1 MEGQTSKETHF
12 RLEIVSEAFKGLG
25 QLQRH
30 RKVNGILK
38 EELDMENGVHALQLK
53 TKTPEEVAGSST

>member
-12 RLEIVSEAFKGLG
+12 RLEIVSGAFAGLR

-30 RKVNGILK
+30 RLVNGILK
-38 EELDMENGVHALQLK
+38 EELEMVNGVHALQLK
-53 TKTPEEVAGSST
+53 TKTPEEAAEST